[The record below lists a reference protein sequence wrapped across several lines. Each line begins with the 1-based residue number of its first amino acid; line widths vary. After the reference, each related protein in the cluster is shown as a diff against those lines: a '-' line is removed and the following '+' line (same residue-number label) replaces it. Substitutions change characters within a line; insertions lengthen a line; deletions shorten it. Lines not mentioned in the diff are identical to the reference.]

1 MITAGLSK
9 REQATLAKSVAALL
23 AESVAALLAES
34 VAALEDVLDWY
45 LTDEDYLEIRSSPLH
60 ELEMGGPTP

>member
-9 REQATLAKSVAALL
+9 REQATLA
-23 AESVAALLAES
+23 ES
-34 VAALEDVLDWY
+34 VAALEDVPDWY